1 MTTTKLE
8 LVAPTIKEFTKYCGL
23 ISLEFSNKNN
33 CSLKEGEHSINRML
47 DTEKVMVYR
56 LTFNSNNY
64 YKDYFVVITKA
75 NCKWQLCI
83 LKGNTGLPK
92 LPSFVLVNIVQTLEK
107 HFNRMFVLDVA
118 KIMPDIR
125 YYSKF
130 LLKNKNWE
138 LEGSQNTAVYNMGFV
153 DYYGLDDASRRIL
166 EPLVIDTKGKSL
178 LLHTTKQ
185 LKYVKTGRN
194 PYSYFYETDGEYY
207 PQYAKEEV
215 SIAYKHHDTFTATE
229 AWCTNKHAEIDT
241 SAAPEI
247 YCDLFTRVW
256 DANQNKYVRG
266 AKIDTIK
273 LTKEVQQNLVDG
285 FSNNNMILFDTKNIS
300 IKSDKV
306 SGDILFPVVHKPV
319 SYAEHNNRHAVLLNE
334 FNQWLNENLG
344 EKFRENVYK
353 DIHEYL
359 KYNHILPERNIG
371 EDRAIKMATK
381 IGKLLNLPKMRV
393 VKTSI
398 GSKYYICLMQCLKV
412 LAVVPFRSES
422 SYYENYGDTDDDA
435 DEIKASNTDLE
446 ALKDEA
452 ERYAWVLNNHPGVSE
467 ITAVILKKLL

>member
-273 LTKEVQQNLVDG
+273 LTE
-285 FSNNNMILFDTKNIS
+285 
-300 IKSDKV
+300 KSSKTTQY
-306 SGDILFPVVHKPV
+306 L
-319 SYAEHNNRHAVLLNE
+319 AHAVMAQEVEHHLGKE
-334 FNQWLNENLG
+334 ASFN
-344 EKFRENVYK
+344 
-353 DIHEYL
+353 
-359 KYNHILPERNIG
+359 
-371 EDRAIKMATK
+371 
-381 IGKLLNLPKMRV
+381 
-393 VKTSI
+393 SI
-398 GSKYYICLMQCLKV
+398 VFINSK
-412 LAVVPFRSES
+412 
-422 SYYENYGDTDDDA
+422 NYT
-435 DEIKASNTDLE
+435 
-446 ALKDEA
+446 
-452 ERYAWVLNNHPGVSE
+452 RYSL
-467 ITAVILKKLL
+467 